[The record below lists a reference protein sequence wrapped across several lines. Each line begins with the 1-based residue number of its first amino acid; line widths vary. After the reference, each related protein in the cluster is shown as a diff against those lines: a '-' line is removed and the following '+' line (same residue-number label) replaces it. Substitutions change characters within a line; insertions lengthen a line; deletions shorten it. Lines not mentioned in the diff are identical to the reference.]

1 MNCGCLVWRG
11 EKCGG
16 EDMIIVFNYIKDSC
30 GARGN
35 VFSEPM
41 VGRWEKARPGLE
53 MRRGFPAVR
62 AAKHGAN

>member
-1 MNCGCLVWRG
+1 
-11 EKCGG
+11 
-16 EDMIIVFNYIKDSC
+16 MIIVFNYIKDSC

-41 VGRWEKARPGLE
+41 VGRWEKARPRLE